1 MLRATVAVL
10 ARRTQQMEGA
20 VAAGAAQGES
30 FGNFVFS

>member
-20 VAAGAAQGES
+20 VAAGAAQGE